1 VVRFLASLALMAAIT
16 KRLKVGVVESITSIF
31 DGDYVVDHLGRMEAM
46 NADRITPDKP
56 SPKSLPFSGG
66 IKGSVP
72 VLCFVEGPLATG
84 VQLTASDLDKSGAAW
99 ECAGL

>member
-1 VVRFLASLALMAAIT
+1 MAAIT
-16 KRLKVGVVESITSIF
+16 QRLKVCLIESITPVF
-31 DGDYVVDHLGRMEAM
+31 DSDYVVDHLGRMEAM
-46 NADRITPDKP
+46 NADRIAPDKP

-84 VQLTASDLDKSGAAW
+84 V
-99 ECAGL
+99 